1 MTDMGTVEYL
11 LKLYSKYQKYNI
23 DDTITDCDYE
33 CDYDQGYDDGYY
45 DGYYYCKL
53 ELIKHILKNR
63 FGMNVEVMLDDRGPE
78 YNTYR
83 AYNSVCS
90 VSVKGDKNEH

>member
-11 LKLYSKYQKYNI
+11 LKLYSRYHRY
-23 DDTITDCDYE
+23 
-33 CDYDQGYDDGYY
+33 GSYY
-45 DGYYYCKL
+45 VRL
-53 ELIKHILKNR
+53 NELIEYILKDR
-63 FGMNVEVMLDDRGPE
+63 FGMKIEVISDDKGSE

-90 VSVKGDKNEH
+90 VSVKGGKNEH